1 MKACAFLLLVAST
14 LHAQVPEL
22 ITAGDALDQQN
33 RNSEA
38 LSLYIKADA
47 IRPNDYEILRR
58 ISKQYAQLMLD
69 ATTSFER
76 AELGRKAL
84 DAAKRA
90 VAADPNNAQAHLSL
104 AIVYGRIALNEPPRR
119 RIKMSRLIKLEAETA
134 ARLDPKNDY
143 AWHVLGRWNYEIAN
157 FNPLLKALAQAI
169 YGKIPDASNE
179 KAVECF
185 QRAIVLQPRRVIHH
199 LELGRTYLAL
209 GEKQKARDELNK
221 GLSLPSIDKDDDDN
235 KQRARVTLKQLK

>member
-1 MKACAFLLLVAST
+1 MKAFAFLLLVAST
-14 LHAQVPEL
+14 VHAQAPEL

-38 LSLYIKADA
+38 RSLYVKADA
-47 IRPNDYEILRR
+47 IKPNDSEILRR

-69 ATTSFER
+69 ATTSSER

-90 VAADPNNAQAHLSL
+90 VAADPDNAQAHLSL

-119 RIKMSRLIKLEAETA
+119 KIEMSRLIKLEAETA

-157 FNPLLKALAQAI
+157 FNPLLKALDQAI

-179 KAVECF
+179 KAGECF
-185 QRAIVLQPRRVIHH
+185 QRAIVLQPPSGHTSF
-199 LELGRTYLAL
+199 GTRTH
-209 GEKQKARDELNK
+209 
-221 GLSLPSIDKDDDDN
+221 LPSSWRKAESAR
-235 KQRARVTLKQLK
+235 RA